1 MSEREQACPT
11 GGGAGAVGVSGCGGS
26 AVEVDET
33 PDCCSSHLF
42 QIESF
47 FSGTMMIGPVA
58 PMICTGAAA
67 GSSRLP
73 LFCQGSGLP
82 VVQYWKEFSFRKVF

>member
-1 MSEREQACPT
+1 M
-11 GGGAGAVGVSGCGGS
+11 GVSGCGGR

-58 PMICTGAAA
+58 PMICTGAA

-73 LFCQGSGLP
+73 LFHCHVRVAICPRLYSKAYISSEDRSQICQCSKGLM
-82 VVQYWKEFSFRKVF
+82 VI